1 MYTLC
6 NYDVDEENVILTL
19 EEPKVGYDYKSHCNV
34 TYGKNIIEI
43 KIPSYDLAQ
52 IMAIVKENYPEV

>member
-1 MYTLC
+1 MYTLT
-6 NYDVDEENVILTL
+6 NYDVDEEAVILTL
-19 EEPKVGYDYKSHCNV
+19 EEPKVAYDY
-34 TYGKNIIEI
+34 YGHSDKVYGTDVKRI

>member
-1 MYTLC
+1 MYTLV

-19 EEPKVGYDYKSHCNV
+19 EEPKKSYDYNSHC
-34 TYGKNIIEI
+34 YIEYAKDVKQI